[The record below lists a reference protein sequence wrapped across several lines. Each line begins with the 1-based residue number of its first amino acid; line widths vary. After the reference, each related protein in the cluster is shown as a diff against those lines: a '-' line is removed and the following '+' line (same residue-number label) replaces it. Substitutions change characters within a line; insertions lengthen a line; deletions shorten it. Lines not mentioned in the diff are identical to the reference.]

1 MFHTPPTKD
10 SWQTDTSVKFSYDA
24 EQPDVLENTQ
34 QTALSSQSQSD
45 KSPAIGSERRD
56 SNEKILNSV
65 QTISKDELP
74 ASLLKHLQD
83 FIKSLREP
91 RYAKP
96 LATFEIAELF
106 QRFYT
111 DFSIRANDLTHSDKR
126 VELKELDRPLNNP
139 SYKYNLIVERLLCE
153 KFYSSVMFPK
163 KGVPI
168 DEFEKKL
175 NYDFGIKL
183 AYLNSLDIKFENL
196 DIHLDIDEESFVD
209 NLHDRI
215 LPQFEI
221 FTAERSPTLKLKHL
235 SQIHAEIDKLIRELS
250 KSTVSELNTDIYLP
264 ILIYILIKLEDL
276 RTHALISQFEFI
288 KRFRNDYIY
297 DGIDDEKGQL
307 LYVFT
312 NFEASLS
319 YLASV
324 TLDNLNISLDESISK
339 VPEETRELFIK
350 FLTKPLVLE
359 SIEEEIKKIRPL
371 STPSRQ
377 PSSLLDSSRFS
388 LLAPSEF
395 LPLYHADQGI
405 RNISNAVDSSIKS
418 IIGRVSWLNSIGATD
433 NHDPILEST
442 RQQME
447 ENLAIQSTVSL
458 PKVEE
463 SKITPTSSIST
474 SDSRHH
480 VHTGSDVSLQLSSH
494 LDQSETGE
502 DMGASTITSSTLV
515 RTRSQT
521 DSIVSSP
528 NAQDKFI
535 NKFTSSM
542 SGVMK
547 NFRPVSA
554 SSSSSSLNVHLEP
567 NASSNGASQ
576 NTISP
581 FNTGSN
587 SQSGDKNKPSLNK
600 MRSRTTSLINTGLF
614 NQEYSKMGKAGLLNS
629 IENAFENVKNR
640 SRGSSLSDHLQNRSE
655 DHQKLASIDIS
666 KLDRFGN
673 KPFEQLSVS
682 ELSQMYQN
690 YQYILSMLNKLDN

>member
-10 SWQTDTSVKFSYDA
+10 SWQPDTSVKFSYDA
-24 EQPDVLENTQ
+24 EKSDVLDDAQ
-34 QTALSSQSQSD
+34 HTAISSQSLSH

-56 SNEKILNSV
+56 SNERIVSSV
-65 QTISKDELP
+65 QVTSKDELP

-111 DFSIRANDLTHSDKR
+111 DFNIKTNDFTHGEKR
-126 VELKELDRPLNNP
+126 MELKELDKPLGNP
-139 SYKYNLIVERLLCE
+139 SCKYNLIVEQLLSE
-153 KFYSSVMFPK
+153 KFYSSLMFPK
-163 KGVPI
+163 KGVPM

-175 NYDFGIKL
+175 NKDFGIKL

-196 DIHLDIDEESFVD
+196 DIHLDIDEDLFLD
-209 NLHDRI
+209 NLYGRI
-215 LPQFEI
+215 LPQLEI
-221 FTAERSPTLKLKHL
+221 FTAERSPTLKLKRL
-235 SQIHAEIDKLIRELS
+235 SQVHAEIDKLIRELS
-250 KSTVSELNTDIYLP
+250 KNTFHEINTDIYLP
-264 ILIYILIKLEDL
+264 ILIYVFIKLEDL
-276 RTHALISQFEFI
+276 RTHALITQFEFI

-297 DGIDDEKGQL
+297 DGNDDEKGQL

-324 TLDNLNISLDESISK
+324 TLDNLNISLDETISK
-339 VPEETRELFIK
+339 VPEESRDEFLE

-359 SIEEEIKKIRPL
+359 SIEEEIKKIRPTL
-371 STPSRQ
+371 SPRQ
-377 PSSLLDSSRFS
+377 PSFLLDSSRFS

-418 IIGRVSWLNSIGATD
+418 IIGRVSWLNSIGTTD

-447 ENLAIQSTVSL
+447 ENLAIKSTVSL

-480 VHTGSDVSLQLSSH
+480 VHTGSDLSLQLSSH
-494 LDQSETGE
+494 LDQPETGE
-502 DMGASTITSSTLV
+502 DLGASTITSPTLV

-567 NASSNGASQ
+567 NASNNGVSQ
-576 NTISP
+576 NTITP

-587 SQSGDKNKPSLNK
+587 GQTGDKSKPSLNK

-614 NQEYSKMGKAGLLNS
+614 NQEYSKIGKAGLLNS

-640 SRGSSLSDHLQNRSE
+640 SRGSSLSDHFQNRSE
-655 DHQKLASIDIS
+655 DHQKFANIDIS

-673 KPFEQLSVS
+673 KSFEQLTVS

-690 YQYILSMLNKLDN
+690 YQYILSMLNKEDS